1 MRKKTHWFPFFLLVS
16 ALLVLSA
23 CASSPASPEDGI
35 EITDTSGYTVK
46 LEKPPERIV
55 IAGRALFMVQDAV
68 YLFPEAVQRVVALER
83 INQSDHDFLPVI
95 SDQISETETLE
106 INAGPEQIVALNPD
120 LVIMKGYMAS
130 KSNRPLEA
138 LGIPSIYL
146 NLETP
151 EMFYQDI
158 RILGQVFQNPDRAE
172 EINAFYQDRVA
183 QVNEAVSSIPE
194 DQKSDVLILRY
205 SDRGGETAFFLP
217 PSNWIQT
224 RLAEEAGGKPVW
236 VSGEA
241 ESGWQVVS
249 FEQVAAWNPDQI
261 YLIDYGSE
269 ASQVVER
276 LKADSLW
283 RELQAVQD
291 DQLYAFP
298 SDFYSWDQPDTRW
311 ILGLQWLA
319 TKIHPEQTAQ
329 LDIMGEARSFYTM
342 LYGLDDAAFEAEV
355 LPLLRG
361 NLP

>member
-1 MRKKTHWFPFFLLVS
+1 MRKKTPWFPFFLIVS
-16 ALLVLSA
+16 ALLLLSA
-23 CASSPASPEDGI
+23 CASSQASPEDVI
-35 EITDTSGYTVK
+35 EMTDTSGYTVE
-46 LEKPPERIV
+46 LEKPPQRIV

-68 YLFPEAVQRVVALER
+68 FLFPEADQRVVALER
-83 INQSDHDFLPVI
+83 INQSRYDFLPVI
-95 SDQISETETLE
+95 SDQINETETLE
-106 INAGPEQIVALNPD
+106 TNAGPEQIAALNPD

-130 KSNRPLEA
+130 KANRPLDA

-158 RILGQVFQNPDRAE
+158 QVLGQVFQNPGRAE
-172 EINAFYQDRVA
+172 EINTFYQERVA
-183 QVNEAVSSIPE
+183 QINEAVSSIAE
-194 DQKSDVLILRY
+194 DQKPDVLVLRY
-205 SDRGGETAFFLP
+205 SDRGGETAFFVP

-224 RLAEEAGGKPVW
+224 RLAEDAGGKPVW
-236 VSGEA
+236 ASGEA

-249 FEQVAAWNPDQI
+249 FEQIAAWNPDQI
-261 YLIDYGSE
+261 FLIDYGGE
-269 ASQVVER
+269 ATQVVER

-283 RELQAVQD
+283 GELQAVQN

-319 TKIHPEQTAQ
+319 TKIHPEQTAD
-329 LDIMGEARSFYTM
+329 LDIMEEVRSFYAV
-342 LYGLDDAAFEAEV
+342 LYGLDNATLEAEV

-361 NLP
+361 DIP